1 MKSLGGG
8 MSSDERRIL
17 SGVYGMAI
25 GLAGWTL
32 LLSMTAAM
40 GDSPH
45 SWTTIAAFIGFSM
58 IIQRMGFHA
67 AAELTHSLVGIV
79 DLAAVITFGPL
90 AGGIVAGIS
99 GGAYLMLSA
108 IRYRRLNWMDLLAL
122 PLFNSGL
129 KVLMALTAG
138 YVYSQTGGTFS
149 PRALPWSALGSF
161 AITALVWFLLDHLGW
176 GLREW
181 IEGGLAG
188 LAKFLDTVWRY
199 SVPVELLPLPSAAL
213 IALAYSCFDTPAFIL
228 LALGLVSVGAVA
240 QRLVRSLHDLRSRAA
255 ELRTLNEFSRE
266 LVSATLD
273 VEEICELLHRYSSRV
288 VDTSDSTLALL
299 DASRGTAIVVID
311 VEGGQRRDGFVCPPG
326 EGSADWVLR
335 HGESLLI
342 RDLHNETLPFTP
354 IALPET
360 ARSALYIPL
369 LAEGRPIGSFAVQS
383 AEQGRFDEDDE
394 RILSAFANQGAA
406 AIEKA
411 RLYARER
418 QRARQLATVSEVS
431 LKVAAILGLQELF
444 GQVVN
449 LIQES
454 FSYYH
459 VGIYTVDHES
469 GDLYFKA
476 STGCSDPEVRID
488 RSGGMIGWVATH
500 GEPVLANDVGREPR
514 FRYDTTLPETLS
526 ELTVP
531 LKVSER
537 VVGVLDVQSDEQG
550 AFDEDDLFVMRTLA
564 AQVAIAVEDARMYV
578 ERQEQAW
585 VATALLQV
593 AETIGSLTSSEEVL
607 SSIVR
612 LRPILVGVDRCLLLL
627 WDARLGKY
635 TSSESFGLL
644 PESRAR
650 FANLQLAPGQF
661 PLLDWVRAADKPI
674 LVRSGDDQ
682 RLIPIDVMRDYE
694 IGVAM
699 ALPLRVKGEVVGVM
713 LAEYSDP
720 NAELSKASKSVLTG
734 IANQAAMAV
743 ESARLYE
750 ARREEAWVSTAL
762 LQVSASLENTSDL
775 DEILDRVV
783 SLTTLLA
790 GVDRCAI
797 LLFEEDTGEFVP
809 AQAHG
814 IARERLP
821 EFLALRFGLG
831 QMPLLDEIRERREPV
846 SAERASD
853 GASVSLQMMQEFGFS
868 SLLGLPLLARGEV
881 IGAML
886 VDRKDLPRGLSE
898 RQISVLTGIANQ
910 VSVAIENT
918 RLYQESLERERMARE
933 LQLARDIQISFLP
946 KECPHVPGW
955 QIHADWRSAR
965 EVGGDFYDFIWLDT
979 KRLGLVI
986 ADVSDKGVPAA
997 LFMALS
1003 RTVMRASATDARS
1016 PVEALMRANELL
1028 TADTSSGMFVTL
1040 FYGILDITTG
1050 HLKYARAGHNPPLHF
1065 DRTRDRVRPLD
1076 GKGIVLGIIEEV
1088 SFEERTV
1095 TLGAGDVLVLYTD
1108 GVTEAINSEEEEYG
1122 VERLTEVIRAHGES
1136 SAVEI
1141 IEGIDQGVARFS
1153 SGVPQ
1158 FDDLTLVVV
1167 KREPGVRL

>member
-1 MKSLGGG
+1 MKSLGE
-8 MSSDERRIL
+8 D
-17 SGVYGMAI
+17 
-25 GLAGWTL
+25 
-32 LLSMTAAM
+32 
-40 GDSPH
+40 
-45 SWTTIAAFIGFSM
+45 
-58 IIQRMGFHA
+58 
-67 AAELTHSLVGIV
+67 
-79 DLAAVITFGPL
+79 
-90 AGGIVAGIS
+90 IS
-99 GGAYLMLSA
+99 
-108 IRYRRLNWMDLLAL
+108 
-122 PLFNSGL
+122 F
-129 KVLMALTAG
+129 
-138 YVYSQTGGTFS
+138 
-149 PRALPWSALGSF
+149 
-161 AITALVWFLLDHLGW
+161 
-176 GLREW
+176 
-181 IEGGLAG
+181 
-188 LAKFLDTVWRY
+188 
-199 SVPVELLPLPSAAL
+199 
-213 IALAYSCFDTPAFIL
+213 FDTPAFIL
-228 LALGLVSVGAVA
+228 LALGLVSVGVVA
-240 QRLVRSLHDLRSRAA
+240 QRLVRSLHDLRSRAT
-255 ELRTLNEFSRE
+255 ELHTLNEFSRE
-266 LVSATLD
+266 LVSSTLD
-273 VEEICELLHRYSSRV
+273 VEDICELLHRYASMV
-288 VDTSDSTLALL
+288 VDTSDFTLALL
-299 DASRGTAIVVID
+299 DDSKGMAVVVID
-311 VEGGQRRDGFVCPPG
+311 VEGGQRRNGCTCLPG
-326 EGSADWVLR
+326 EGAVDWLLR
-335 HGESLLI
+335 HGQSLLI
-342 RDLHNETLPFTP
+342 HDLRRESPPFAP
-354 IALPET
+354 VALREAT
-360 ARSALYIPL
+360 RSALYVPL
-369 LAEGRPIGSFAVQS
+369 STKDRPIGSLSVQS
-383 AEQGRFDEDDE
+383 AKPGGFDEDDE

-418 QRARQLATVSEVS
+418 QRAKQLATVSEVS

-444 GQVVN
+444 RQVVD
-449 LIQES
+449 LIQAS
-454 FSYYH
+454 FGYYH
-459 VGIYTVDHES
+459 VGIYTVEHES
-469 GDLYFKA
+469 GDLYFRA
-476 STGCSDPEVRID
+476 STGCSEPEVRID
-488 RSGGMIGWVATH
+488 ISGGMIGWVATH

-531 LKVSER
+531 LKVKER

-550 AFDEDDLFVMRTLA
+550 SFDEDDMFVMRTLA
-564 AQVAIAVEDARMYV
+564 AQVAIAVEDARIYV

-593 AETIGSLTSSEEVL
+593 AETIGSLTTSQEVL

-612 LRPILVGVDRCLLLL
+612 LTPILVGVDRCLLFL
-627 WDARLGKY
+627 WDAELGKY

-650 FANLQLAPGQF
+650 FANLQLAPGQL

-682 RLIPIDVMRDYE
+682 RLIPVDVMRDYQ
-694 IGVAM
+694 IGVAI

-720 NAELSKASKSVLTG
+720 NIELSKANRSLLTG

-762 LQVSASLENTSDL
+762 LQVSSSLENTTDL
-775 DEILDRVV
+775 DEIIERVV
-783 SLTTLLA
+783 SLATMLA

-797 LLFEEDTGEFVP
+797 LLFDEDKGEFVP

-821 EFLALRFGLG
+821 EFLALRFTSG
-831 QMPLLDEIRERREPV
+831 QIPLLDEIREHHAPV
-846 SAERASD
+846 AAEHGAD
-853 GASVSLQMMQEFGFS
+853 GASASLQIMQEFGFS

-910 VSVAIENT
+910 VSVAIENA
-918 RLYQESLERERMARE
+918 RLYQESLENERMTRE
-933 LQLARDIQISFLP
+933 LQLAREIQISFLP
-946 KECPHVPGW
+946 KECPYVPRW
-955 QIHADWRSAR
+955 QICADWRSAR

-979 KRLGLVI
+979 KHLGLVI

-1003 RTVMRASATDARS
+1003 RTVMRASATDGRS

-1040 FYGILDITTG
+1040 FYGILDITSG
-1050 HLKYARAGHNPPLHF
+1050 ELKYARAGHNPPLHF
-1065 DRTRDRVRPLD
+1065 DRAGGRVRPLD
-1076 GKGIVLGIIEEV
+1076 GKGIVLGIIEDV

-1095 TLGAGDVLVLYTD
+1095 TLGAGDALVLYTD

-1122 VERLTEVIRAHGES
+1122 VERLREVIKAHGES
-1136 SAVEI
+1136 SAAEI
-1141 IEGIDQGVARFS
+1141 IESIDQGVARFS

-1167 KREPGVRL
+1167 KREHRAGVSEGLLTERSMG

>member
-1 MKSLGGG
+1 MKSLGG
-8 MSSDERRIL
+8 D
-17 SGVYGMAI
+17 
-25 GLAGWTL
+25 
-32 LLSMTAAM
+32 
-40 GDSPH
+40 
-45 SWTTIAAFIGFSM
+45 
-58 IIQRMGFHA
+58 
-67 AAELTHSLVGIV
+67 
-79 DLAAVITFGPL
+79 
-90 AGGIVAGIS
+90 IS
-99 GGAYLMLSA
+99 
-108 IRYRRLNWMDLLAL
+108 
-122 PLFNSGL
+122 F
-129 KVLMALTAG
+129 
-138 YVYSQTGGTFS
+138 
-149 PRALPWSALGSF
+149 
-161 AITALVWFLLDHLGW
+161 
-176 GLREW
+176 
-181 IEGGLAG
+181 
-188 LAKFLDTVWRY
+188 
-199 SVPVELLPLPSAAL
+199 
-213 IALAYSCFDTPAFIL
+213 FDTPAFIL

-240 QRLVRSLHDLRSRAA
+240 QRLVRSLHDLRLRAA

-273 VEEICELLHRYSSRV
+273 VEEICELLHRYSSMV
-288 VDTSDSTLALL
+288 VDTSDFTLALL
-299 DASRGTAIVVID
+299 DDSKGIATVVID
-311 VEGGQRRDGFVCPPG
+311 VEGGQRRDGCTCLPG
-326 EGSADWVLR
+326 EGALDWLLR
-335 HGESLLI
+335 HGQSLLI
-342 RDLHNETLPFTP
+342 RDLHRESLPFVPVTLRE
-354 IALPET
+354 AT
-360 ARSALYIPL
+360 RSALYIPL
-369 LAEGRPIGSFAVQS
+369 LTKDRPIGSLSVQS
-383 AEQGRFDEDDE
+383 AKPDGFGEDDE
-394 RILSAFANQGAA
+394 RILSAFANQGAG

-411 RLYARER
+411 RLYAREQ
-418 QRARQLATVSEVS
+418 QRAKQLATVSEVS

-454 FSYYH
+454 FGYYH
-459 VGIYTVDHES
+459 VGIYTVDHET
-469 GDLYFKA
+469 GDLYFRA
-476 STGCSDPEVRID
+476 CTGSGDPEVRIG
-488 RSGGMIGWVATH
+488 RSGGMIGWVATQ
-500 GEPVLANDVGREPR
+500 GEPVLANDVEREPR

-531 LKVSER
+531 LKVEER
-537 VVGVLDVQSDEQG
+537 VVGVLDVQSNERE

-564 AQVAIAVEDARMYV
+564 AQVAIAVEDARVYA

-593 AETIGSLTSSEEVL
+593 AETIGNLTSSEEVL

-612 LRPILVGVDRCLLLL
+612 LTPILVGVDRCLLFL
-627 WDARLGKY
+627 WEDESGQY
-635 TSSESFGLL
+635 VSSESFGLSAK
-644 PESRAR
+644 SRVH
-650 FANLQLAPGQF
+650 FADLRLAPDQF
-661 PLLDWVRAADKPI
+661 PLLDQVRTAGEPI
-674 LVRSGDDQ
+674 LVRFGDE
-682 RLIPIDVMRDYE
+682 RGLIPVDVMKDYQ
-694 IGVAM
+694 IGVAI

-720 NAELSKASKSVLTG
+720 NAELSKASRSVLTG

-762 LQVSASLENTSDL
+762 LQVSSSLENTTDL
-775 DEILDRVV
+775 DEILERVV

-797 LLFEEDTGEFVP
+797 LLIEEDTEEFTP

-814 IARERLP
+814 IAREHLP
-821 EFLALRFGLG
+821 EFLALRFAPG
-831 QMPLLDEIRERREPV
+831 QMPLLDEIRERRAPV
-846 SAERASD
+846 SADHGSD
-853 GASVSLQMMQEFGFS
+853 GASISLRMVQEFGFS
-868 SLLGLPLLARGEV
+868 SLLGLPLLARGEI

-886 VDRKDLPRGLSE
+886 VDRVEMPRGLSE
-898 RQISVLTGIANQ
+898 RQIGVLTGIANQ

-918 RLYQESLERERMARE
+918 RLYQESLERERMSRE

-955 QIHADWRSAR
+955 QICADWRSAR

-979 KRLGLVI
+979 KHLGLVI

-1016 PVEALMRANELL
+1016 PVEALVRANELL

-1065 DRTRDRVRPLD
+1065 DRVGDRVRSLEA
-1076 GKGIVLGIIEEV
+1076 KGIVLGIIEEV

-1095 TLGAGDVLVLYTD
+1095 TLGAGDALVLYTD

-1122 VERLTEVIRAHGES
+1122 VERLMEIIRAHGES
-1136 SAVEI
+1136 SAAEI

-1167 KREPGVRL
+1167 KREPDTVS